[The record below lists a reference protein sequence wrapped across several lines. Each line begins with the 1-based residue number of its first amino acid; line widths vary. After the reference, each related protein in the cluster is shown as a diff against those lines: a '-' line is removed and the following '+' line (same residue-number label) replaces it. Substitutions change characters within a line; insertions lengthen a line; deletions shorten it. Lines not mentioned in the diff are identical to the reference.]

1 MLTHIDANGNAQMV
15 DITEKNI
22 THRLAIAS
30 GMITMQQATLKL
42 IQKQG
47 HKKGDVLTVAK
58 IAGIQAAKNTSGL
71 IPLCHPISIS
81 GIEINFIVNEETP
94 SIICHATVECS
105 GQTGVEMEALT
116 AVSISLLTIYDM
128 CKAVDRGMKII
139 DVQLLHKDGGKSG
152 LWRNKSI

>member
-1 MLTHIDANGNAQMV
+1 MLTHIDTNGNAQMV

-22 THRLAIAS
+22 TQRLAL
-30 GMITMQQATLKL
+30 ATGLINMKYETLSL
-42 IQKQG
+42 IQSQG

-105 GQTGVEMEALT
+105 GLRNGQAFRK
-116 AVSISLLTIYDM
+116 SL
-128 CKAVDRGMKII
+128 V
-139 DVQLLHKDGGKSG
+139 GKLGSSSV
-152 LWRNKSI
+152 WDD